1 MALIDLLKDPEA
13 YRIGTTGQN
22 AASKGIDYPEGQG
35 PLLGK
40 RAQFNIKDPNAEP
53 TLFNSWTS
61 NDEGISHSSSNLI
74 DAYIRGGIAVNV
86 DRRKIDFERITAFL
100 KTPAGDQFKQTQTA
114 LQALNPRPQRI
125 YNYGINTL
133 ASVAAS
139 GVSNVRRGGLLPSVG
154 GFDLMGMLGFDKTTY
169 EGEKEKKGRGD
180 AMDPYKLGDPG
191 KPTSNSFLD
200 KVIGFDPFKKPK
212 GYDVRIEGRTDLVN
226 ELPIFMREE
235 GIANYLETDAK
246 DFVPFRFE
254 VKNQEGGANDIIVF
268 RAFLD
273 TISDDYNATHNSYK
287 YNGRGEEFY
296 TYNKFNRK
304 IQVGFKIAAQTRHE
318 MKPIY
323 QKINYLAAQTAPNYS
338 SVGRIRTPYMYLT
351 VGDWFQKIPGLMT
364 SVSLTWQKDYP
375 WEIALDRFSSKD
387 GTVGGKDAQMLILP
401 HVLDVNVSFQPIH
414 NFTPSNNIASPFI
427 GINGNGVVDSWIE
440 DTTDVETALDKQKK
454 AKADYMAGCNN
465 GVGSG
470 CTEAG
475 TETNLATNQQPT
487 TGEVN
492 TTTTDNNFQYGT
504 DNSTLDLNSADNPY
518 NP

>member
-1 MALIDLLKDPEA
+1 MALIDLLKDPNA

-40 RAQFNIKDPNAEP
+40 RAHFNITDENAEP
-53 TLFNSWTS
+53 TLFNSWIS
-61 NDEGISHSSSNLI
+61 NEPGISHSSNLI

-100 KTPAGDQFKQTQTA
+100 KTPAGTQFKVTQTA
-114 LQALNPRPQRI
+114 LQLLNPRPQRI

-133 ASVAAS
+133 AAVAAS

-154 GFDLMGMLGFDKTTY
+154 GFDLMGMAGFATTY

-180 AMDPYKLGDPG
+180 ALDPYKLGDPG

-200 KVIGFDPFKKPK
+200 KIIGFDPFKKTK
-212 GYDVRIEGRTDLVN
+212 GYDVPIPGRTDLVN
-226 ELPIFMREE
+226 ALPIFMREE
-235 GIANYLETDAK
+235 GIADYLETDAK

-254 VKNQEGGANDIIVF
+254 VKNQEGGPNNIIVF

-304 IQVGFKIAAQTRHE
+304 IQLSFKIAAQTRHE

-338 SVGRIRTPYMYLT
+338 PEGRIRTPYLFLT
-351 VGDWFQKIPGLMT
+351 VGDWFQKIPGLLS
-364 SVSLTWQKDYP
+364 SVNLTWHKDYP

-414 NFTPSNNIASPFI
+414 NFTPSNNITSPFI

-465 GVGSG
+465 GIGSG
-470 CTEAG
+470 CTESG
-475 TETNLATNQQPT
+475 TESNLTTLPNNT

-492 TTTTDNNFQYGT
+492 ITTTDNHFQPDSFNT
-504 DNSTLDLNSADNPY
+504 QLDLNSADTPY